1 MLKQLILQTT
11 LSLFWVFPAVAQT
24 DRLVAL
30 VVSGEDGSDRADAVQ
45 TQLQALGAE
54 TLRAT
59 SPNNAQ
65 LRSILKRFAREAAD
79 ARTSFV
85 YLDVPVVQFENRAY
99 VLPTGVAIMLDTD
112 LFTQGIP
119 IHAFARSSAQAEQ
132 GGAVVTLAAPAP
144 AGIPATLAEVETAPD
159 AVPGSSPILLLSEA
173 GFDPMRAALTT
184 AVSREEVE
192 LGALLRDMMI
202 GSDASLSAPPTR
214 PAYLKQPALIEITP
228 PEPVVIGPEL
238 PTEDIEPVNGDE
250 TLQELTFLEKSL
262 SRSAK
267 RALQRQLR
275 TLGHYRGLVD
285 GIFGPQTRAAISA
298 YQTDRN
304 DAATGVLSRRQLFDL
319 NI

>member
-1 MLKQLILQTT
+1 
-11 LSLFWVFPAVAQT
+11 
-24 DRLVAL
+24 
-30 VVSGEDGSDRADAVQ
+30 
-45 TQLQALGAE
+45 
-54 TLRAT
+54 
-59 SPNNAQ
+59 
-65 LRSILKRFAREAAD
+65 
-79 ARTSFV
+79 
-85 YLDVPVVQFENRAY
+85 
-99 VLPTGVAIMLDTD
+99 
-112 LFTQGIP
+112 
-119 IHAFARSSAQAEQ
+119 
-132 GGAVVTLAAPAP
+132 
-144 AGIPATLAEVETAPD
+144 
-159 AVPGSSPILLLSEA
+159 
-173 GFDPMRAALTT
+173 MRAALTT

-202 GSDASLSAPPTR
+202 GSDASLSEVPTR

-238 PTEDIEPVNGDE
+238 PTEDIEPVNDDE